1 MSQCGDGCGIDF
13 VPLHWYGDGAQYFL
27 DYVKEF
33 HGWVNKPLWVTGAS
47 SFFLATDGV
56 RC

>member
-33 HGWVNKPLWVTGAS
+33 HGWVNKPLWVTGALYMCQS
-47 SFFLATDGV
+47 HVQHL
-56 RC
+56 